1 MRLGRLDTYI
11 TIEREMIVGRDG
23 FNAPIKQMAVFAA
36 AMAERIQESGREF
49 LAAAALTAEQRVVFR
64 THWIDDLK
72 TSDRVRCDGRLYN
85 IREVRPLGRR
95 RFAELHA
102 VGVAP

>member
-1 MRLGRLDTYI
+1 MRLGRFDTYI
-11 TIEREMIVGRDG
+11 EIEREMIVGRDG

-36 AMAERIQESGREF
+36 AMAERVQESGREF

-64 THWIDDLK
+64 THWIDDLR

-95 RFAELHA
+95 RHVELHA
-102 VGVAP
+102 VGIAP